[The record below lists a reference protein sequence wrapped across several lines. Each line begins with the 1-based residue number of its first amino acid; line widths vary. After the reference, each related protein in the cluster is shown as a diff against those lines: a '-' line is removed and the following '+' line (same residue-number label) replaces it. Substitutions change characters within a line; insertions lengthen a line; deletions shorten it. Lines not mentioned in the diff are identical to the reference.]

1 MTDKEDEKNTM
12 KAVVAAVSCTATTTA
27 KRIDSQFESHFMM
40 GNVCTEENQMK
51 NFIII
56 VFESDTSER
65 VGICN
70 LQEKMTI
77 CTQCHNRS

>member
-40 GNVCTEENQMK
+40 GNVCTEEN
-51 NFIII
+51 
-56 VFESDTSER
+56 
-65 VGICN
+65 
-70 LQEKMTI
+70 
-77 CTQCHNRS
+77 